1 MQPLFTALRGSN
13 MEQHQ
18 HLPLPSSPEIDYI
31 AGVERVWHWE
41 ESEMYWLAVF
51 HRGKPKPWQLSKQLI
66 NLIMPFLG
74 WITRS
79 LRIHMPKYP
88 HLKKTSFNIRQK
100 VVTLNSKKHCSLVL
114 TFKCSSKQKK
124 KNLSFAHGI
133 FSKSLLKNRDK
144 YLKVLS

>member
-1 MQPLFTALRGSN
+1 MQPLFTAPRGSN

-66 NLIMPFLG
+66 NLIVPFLG

-100 VVTLNSKKHCSLVL
+100 VVTLNSKKHCFLVL

-124 KNLSFAHGI
+124 KISA
-133 FSKSLLKNRDK
+133 LLMVYFLRAFWRTETNI
-144 YLKVLS
+144 